1 MYARTL
7 QNRREVIS
15 DLPLPIPLGQD
26 RFKQFPSP
34 GPEGLDLL
42 PGIAR
47 GMVTGQIEPCIGN
60 WIVWYGFLWVIICL
74 SATKNKANSSLSV
87 I

>member
-1 MYARTL
+1 MAEAGAEEPPRGRYAIKYVCMYARTL

-26 RFKQFPSP
+26 RFKQFPRP

-60 WIVWYGFLWVIICL
+60 
-74 SATKNKANSSLSV
+74 
-87 I
+87 